1 MNKTV
6 AVILALIVF
15 LILFMFVFAVYSG
28 VKGYGLSLKNAGCW
42 IYCNFKIAGP
52 LRTWLLPGGPCG
64 C

>member
-1 MNKTV
+1 MEKTLEI
-6 AVILALIVF
+6 ILALIIF
-15 LILFMFVFAVYSG
+15 LIALMFAISVYNG
-28 VKGYGLSLKNAGCW
+28 VEGYGLSLKNIGCW